1 VVNPTLN
8 VRFSEAQLSALREI
22 AAKNGVNVAQL
33 VRWSV
38 DALIRQVEQNN
49 GRLTLPIEFAL
60 EPAKPKSKGAK

>member
-1 VVNPTLN
+1 MVNPTLN
-8 VRFSEAQLSALREI
+8 VRFSETQLSALREI

-49 GRLTLPIEFAL
+49 GRLTLPIEFA
-60 EPAKPKSKGAK
+60 PDRPKTKSKGAK